1 MAHDVCK
8 VRMETLTLQRGPS
21 GRRTLFVDIK
31 FKVPSQYKLLIQSRP
46 HIRSTDNSSARL
58 FVQFLASPVL

>member
-21 GRRTLFVDIK
+21 GRRTLFVAIK
-31 FKVPSQYKLLIQSRP
+31 YKVASQDNLILKR
-46 HIRSTDNSSARL
+46 NSQFEVNKRLSAATWATL
-58 FVQFLASPVL
+58 